1 MADRDVPPRMAKPAR
16 ARGVLAACAASLMLG
31 ACAQMGGGDDAG
43 LFAALAPDAAQPAAA
58 AAPADPV
65 RATEYW
71 ADQYSKNPRDLDAA
85 LGYAQNLTAMGK
97 KREALAVLQ
106 QASLIHGSDKKLARD
121 YGRLALDLDQ
131 VSVAK
136 KLLAIADDP
145 VNPDWRVV
153 LARGTAHA
161 KEGSYREAITFYER
175 AQTLQPNHPSVLN
188 NLALAYTMAGDAEK
202 GEALLRDA
210 QNRGGNAR
218 VRQNLALVL
227 GLQGKYDEA
236 THVASADL
244 QTSDAQANTALLQ
257 KMVRR
262 DARPMAPSGSWA
274 PAVAEAPVRPAPR
287 AATVQ
292 AAVAQP
298 AVQRAAAAPTFRPS
312 KIESGFGREAGAPS
326 PTALFTAE

>member
-1 MADRDVPPRMAKPAR
+1 MADRDAPPRMAKPAR

-31 ACAQMGGGDDAG
+31 ACAQMGGGGDAG
-43 LFAALAPDAAQPAAA
+43 LFASLAPETAQPAV
-58 AAPADPV
+58 PAQPSDPV

-71 ADQYSKNPRDLDAA
+71 AQQYSKNPRDLDAA
-85 LGYAQNLTAMGK
+85 LGYAQNLTALGK

-106 QASLIHGSDKKLARD
+106 QASIIHGSDKKLARE

-131 VSVAK
+131 ISVAK

-175 AQTLQPNHPSVLN
+175 ARALQPNHPSVLN
-188 NLALAYTMAGDAEK
+188 NLALAYTMAGDAEQ
-202 GEALLRDA
+202 GETLLREA
-210 QNRGGNAR
+210 QNRGGDTR

-236 THVASADL
+236 TQVASNDL
-244 QTSDAQANTALLQ
+244 QPSDAQANTALLQ

-262 DARPMAPSGSWA
+262 EATPMAPQPSGSWA
-274 PAVAEAPVRPAPR
+274 PAVAEAPSAARPAP
-287 AATVQ
+287 T
-292 AAVAQP
+292 
-298 AVQRAAAAPTFRPS
+298 VQRAAAAAPAAPAFRPS
-312 KIESGFGREAGAPS
+312 TIENGFGGQAGAPS